1 MNNDLIYNWSFSSE
15 KQRGSLWYI
24 IALSV
29 IIWLVIWWFFTRQ
42 YIFSVLIILVTWVY
56 FFVENNSE
64 SVISVSITNLWI
76 KVNNFFY
83 DFSKIENYSIIY
95 AWENA
100 IILRLEL
107 GKKSL
112 RYLNLQIDNNIAL
125 NLKQIL
131 PNFINENENWEL
143 SFNEKIIRLLKL

>member
-1 MNNDLIYNWSFSSE
+1 MSNDLIYNWSFSSE
-15 KQRGSLWYI
+15 KQRGNLWYI
-24 IALSV
+24 IALSI
-29 IIWLVIWWFFTRQ
+29 IIWLVVWGFFTRQ

-64 SVISVSITNLWI
+64 SLITVQVTNLWI

-95 AWENA
+95 SWENA
-100 IILRLEL
+100 IFLRLEL
-107 GKKSL
+107 GKKD
-112 RYLNLQIDNNIAL
+112 LNLQIDNDIAL

-131 PNFINENENWEL
+131 PNFLNENKNWEL
-143 SFNEKIIRLLKL
+143 TFNEKIIKLLKL

>member
-1 MNNDLIYNWSFSSE
+1 MSNDLIYNWSFSSE
-15 KQRGSLWYI
+15 KQRGNLWYI
-24 IALSV
+24 IALSI
-29 IIWLVIWWFFTRQ
+29 IIWLVVWGFFTRQ
-42 YIFSVLIILVTWVY
+42 YIFSILVILVTWVY

-64 SVISVSITNLWI
+64 SLITVQVTNLWI

-95 AWENA
+95 SWENA
-100 IILRLEL
+100 ILLRLEL
-107 GKKSL
+107 GKKGL

-131 PNFINENENWEL
+131 PNFLNENENWEL
-143 SFNEKIIRLLKL
+143 TFNEKIIKLLKL

>member
-1 MNNDLIYNWSFSSE
+1 MSNDLIYNWSFSSE
-15 KQRGSLWYI
+15 KQRGNLWYI
-24 IALSV
+24 IALS
-29 IIWLVIWWFFTRQ
+29 IIIGLVVWGFFTRQ
-42 YIFSVLIILVTWVY
+42 YIFSILVILVTGVY

-64 SVISVSITNLWI
+64 SLITVQVTNLGI

-95 AWENA
+95 SGENA
-100 IILRLEL
+100 ILLRLEL
-107 GKKSL
+107 GKKGL

-131 PNFINENENWEL
+131 PNFLNENENGEL
-143 SFNEKIIRLLKL
+143 TFNEKIIKLLKL

>member
-24 IALSV
+24 IALSI
-29 IIWLVIWWFFTRQ
+29 IIWLVVWWFFTRQ
-42 YIFSVLIILVTWVY
+42 YIFSILIILVTWVY

-64 SVISVSITNLWI
+64 SMVLVSITNLWI

-83 DFSKIENYSIIY
+83 DFSKIESFSIIY
-95 AWENA
+95 SWENA

-143 SFNEKIIRLLKL
+143 SFNEKIIKLLKL

>member
-1 MNNDLIYNWSFSSE
+1 MSNDLIYNWSFSSE
-15 KQRGSLWYI
+15 KQRGNLWYI
-24 IALSV
+24 IALSI
-29 IIWLVIWWFFTRQ
+29 IIWLVVWGFFTRQ

-64 SVISVSITNLWI
+64 SLITVWITNLWI

-95 AWENA
+95 SWENA
-100 IILRLEL
+100 IFLRLEL
-107 GKKSL
+107 GKKD
-112 RYLNLQIDNNIAL
+112 LNLQIDNDIAL

-131 PNFINENENWEL
+131 PNFLNENKNWEL
-143 SFNEKIIRLLKL
+143 TFNEKIIKLLKL